1 MKRYAIQL
9 AYDGTSFSGWQRQK
23 ESRGIQEVVEE
34 ALERISGEPTPVI
47 AAGRTDGGVHARG
60 QVISFSLRKEW
71 DPEIL
76 RKALDFHLENSIRA
90 IRAAVVSSRFSA
102 RKDALWREYVYQ
114 IWDAPF
120 IFPHVQGYTWWI
132 RSSWNWEAV
141 RQATEHLRGNH
152 DFTAFCR
159 AGDLPENPRRTISA
173 VSLARR
179 GPLVRFRI
187 RGKSF
192 LTNMVRIILGCLAE
206 VGRGRRGPDWIAA
219 LLRGASRTQ
228 AGPTAPPAG
237 LCLWKVGYEPSP
249 WIPLVGLAGNAY
261 SRSEGADSVPPEE
274 TVFSADGD
282 GTEE

>member
-9 AYDGTSFSGWQRQK
+9 AYDGTPFSGWQRQK

-71 DPEIL
+71 NPETL
-76 RKALDFHLENSIRA
+76 RKALDFHLESSVRA
-90 IRAAVVSSRFSA
+90 VRAAVVPFRFSA

-120 IFPHVQGYTWWI
+120 IFPHVQGYAWWI

-179 GPLVRFRI
+179 GLWCVFESEGNPFSRTWCASSWGVSPRWDEGGGIPTGSPIFSGVPPVLRPAR
-187 RGKSF
+187 RH
-192 LTNMVRIILGCLAE
+192 LPEGCVSGGLDMN
-206 VGRGRRGPDWIAA
+206 P
-219 LLRGASRTQ
+219 LRGI
-228 AGPTAPPAG
+228 
-237 LCLWKVGYEPSP
+237 LL
-249 WIPLVGLAGNAY
+249 
-261 SRSEGADSVPPEE
+261 
-274 TVFSADGD
+274 
-282 GTEE
+282 